1 MIYDYKGKKPE
12 IDESCFIADGAYIVG
27 NAKLGR
33 NVSVWFGAVVR
44 ADNDGIEIGDDCNIQ
59 DNASVHS
66 DPGFPVKLGE
76 KVTIGHNA
84 VIHGCTIEDKVVVGM
99 GATVLNGAV
108 IGTGA
113 IIGAGAL
120 VKEGTEIPP
129 YSLAVGVPARIVRT
143 DDYSQLEND
152 IENAEEY
159 LRHSKEMKNKKP
171 IE

>member
-1 MIYDYKGKKPE
+1 
-12 IDESCFIADGAYIVG
+12 
-27 NAKLGR
+27 
-33 NVSVWFGAVVR
+33 
-44 ADNDGIEIGDDCNIQ
+44 
-59 DNASVHS
+59 
-66 DPGFPVKLGE
+66 
-76 KVTIGHNA
+76 
-84 VIHGCTIEDKVVVGM
+84 M

-143 DDYSQLEND
+143 DDYSQLENN

>member
-84 VIHGCTIEDKVVVGM
+84 VIHGCTIEDKVF
-99 GATVLNGAV
+99 
-108 IGTGA
+108 
-113 IIGAGAL
+113 AGAL

-143 DDYSQLEND
+143 DDYSQLENN